1 MVSLISGLPTSS
13 LVILGVVIA
22 VGAAILGA
30 ISNTVL
36 GDRGC
41 GLVVNGLV
49 VTLATL
55 LGIATQFWFAGIA

>member
-13 LVILGVVIA
+13 LVILGIVLA

-30 ISNTVL
+30 ISNAVL

-41 GLVVNGLV
+41 GLVVNGIV
-49 VTLATL
+49 ITLAAV
-55 LGIATQFWFAGIA
+55 LGVATQFWFSGVG